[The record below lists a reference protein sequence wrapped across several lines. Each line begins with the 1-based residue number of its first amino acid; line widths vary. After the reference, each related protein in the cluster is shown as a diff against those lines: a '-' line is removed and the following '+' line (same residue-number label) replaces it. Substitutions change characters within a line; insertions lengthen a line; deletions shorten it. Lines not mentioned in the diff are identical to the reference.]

1 MFRLVARWMQRL
13 SYPTRFAVIGAVF
26 AIALVYLTYGLYR
39 SNQDNVDF
47 SSKEVIGV
55 QYLKPAMSLLLALE
69 QEQAQHAAASDK
81 AALSSGLEE
90 QWQRMQ
96 QTHQQLNGSLGLDKG
111 WAALEGAWQK
121 LKGTPELANY
131 QGMAGSL
138 LDLIS
143 MASDQSNL
151 TLDPDIDTFYL
162 MDAVTVQWPN
172 WLNRSTQANGL
183 LLAARGQPLT
193 ATARDQAIGLSPLIS
208 DSLQNL
214 QQDLAKANAY
224 NATVKAGFAGADEK
238 LAAQSALNAGALD
251 KAIAG
256 QAAAG
261 SALPAAT
268 LDTASHFQQA
278 ALQQLGSL
286 LDARIGRIQWQRDV
300 YLACAAFAFLL
311 STYLFIALY
320 LSITAQLGGEPFYV
334 QNVVEQI
341 ATGRLDT
348 RIELQGKDE
357 TSLLAAIRQMRN
369 QLRETVQQLVA
380 TSRQLD
386 GAAHDVADGASQVA
400 HSSDRQSEAA
410 SSMAAAVEELSTSL
424 AVSAERSVE
433 AHELSRSAVQQSGSG
448 ASVIQGAGRSMDSIV
463 REISTVSD
471 TIQVLSKQSE
481 SIVGIVDVIRDV
493 ADQTNLL
500 ALNAAIEAARAG
512 EQGRGFAV
520 VADEVRKLAERT
532 AQSTME
538 IAGIVQQIQGTA
550 RHAAGSMN
558 AGMHTVQSG
567 QQHARDA
574 GSAIITIQQ
583 QVDQVQL
590 VVADIQMALNEQSNT
605 SQVLAKNV
613 EQVAQMSEEN
623 SRAMKGTAE
632 TVGQLQGLSEQ
643 LSVLAARFTV

>member
-1 MFRLVARWMQRL
+1 MFRYCSRWMQRL

-26 AIALVYLTYGLYR
+26 AIALFYLTYGLYR

-55 QYLKPAMSLLLALE
+55 QYLKPVMNFLLALQ
-69 QEQAQHAAASDK
+69 QEQVQRTAAPDK
-81 AALSSGLEE
+81 GALSSDLEA
-90 QWQRMQ
+90 QWSRLQ
-96 QTHQQLNGSLGLDKG
+96 QTHHALNGQLGLEQG
-111 WAALEGAWQK
+111 WTALEGGWQK
-121 LKGTPELANY
+121 LKGTPTLANY
-131 QGMAGSL
+131 QAVTDSL

-172 WLNRSTQANGL
+172 WLNRSTQANAL
-183 LLAARGQPLT
+183 LLVASGQPLT
-193 ATARDQAIGLSPLIS
+193 ATARDQAVGLSPLIS

-214 QQDLAKANAY
+214 QHDLSKAVAY
-224 NATVKAGFAGADEK
+224 NATLKAGFAGAEEK
-238 LAAQSALNAGALD
+238 LAAQSALNASALG

-256 QAAAG
+256 QAVAG
-261 SALPAAT
+261 SGLPAAT
-268 LDTASHFQQA
+268 LDVATHFQQA
-278 ALQQLGSL
+278 ALQQLGDL
-286 LDARIGRIQWQRDV
+286 LDARIHRIQWQRNV

-334 QNVVEQI
+334 QEVVAQI
-341 ATGRLDT
+341 AAGRLDT
-348 RIELQGKDE
+348 RIALQEEDDS
-357 TSLLAAIRQMRN
+357 SLLAAIRQMRN
-369 QLRETVQQLVA
+369 QLRETVSQLVQ
-380 TSRQLD
+380 TSQQLD
-386 GAAHDVADGASQVA
+386 GAAHDVAEGASQVA

-410 SSMAAAVEELSTSL
+410 SSMAAAVEQLSTSL
-424 AVSAERSVE
+424 SVSAERSVE
-433 AHELSRSAVQQSGSG
+433 AHQLSCTAVGESSTGTV
-448 ASVIQGAGRSMDSIV
+448 VIQSAGSSMQSIV

-471 TIQVLSKQSE
+471 TIHALSRQSE
-481 SIVGIVDVIRDV
+481 SIVSIVDVIRDV

-532 AQSTME
+532 AQSTTE
-538 IAGIVQQIQGTA
+538 IGGIVQQIQHTA
-550 RHAAGSMN
+550 RQAVGTMHI
-558 AGMHTVQSG
+558 GMQTVEAG
-567 QQHARDA
+567 QQHAQQA
-574 GSAIITIQQ
+574 GTAILSIQQ
-583 QVDQVQL
+583 QIDQVQRA
-590 VVADIQMALNEQSNT
+590 VAEIQSALTEQSHT
-605 SQVLAKNV
+605 SLQLAKNV

-632 TVGQLQGLSEQ
+632 TVGQLKGLSEQ
-643 LSVLAARFTV
+643 LSALAARFTV